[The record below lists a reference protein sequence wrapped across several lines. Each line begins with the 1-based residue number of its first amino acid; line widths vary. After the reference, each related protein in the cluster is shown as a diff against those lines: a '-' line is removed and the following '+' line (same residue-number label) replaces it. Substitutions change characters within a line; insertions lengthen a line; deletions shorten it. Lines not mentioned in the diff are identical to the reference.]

1 MKTKLLV
8 SAAMIGLALN
18 LAPAFAQEGTWQM
31 GTPMPE
37 PQSENSSAVV
47 GNQWFVIGGI
57 DVPEVMP
64 VGTVVMYDENTK
76 TWSKRAAMP
85 EPAHHT
91 ATVACGGK
99 VYVFGGFVGEPGTKE
114 WQPTADAFVYDPKT
128 DSWSKLPPMP
138 TARGA
143 AAAVVLDG
151 KIYVVGGAHA
161 HEDGRDMKEPLWA
174 DVPNIVGRTVEAYD
188 PASNT
193 WTSRAPM
200 QTGRNHFLAAAVGG
214 KIYAIDGRI
223 GLPFVTKSDV
233 TDLVEEYDPKS
244 DSWTYKG
251 RSPTPRGGVSGSAYG
266 GKIYVTG
273 GEYQDPAGKRT
284 FWALEA
290 YDPATDTWQ
299 TLPHMQIARHGF
311 VAGFIGS
318 EFHVAGGSFQSDGM
332 PGINAQMNTHEFYTV
347 SK

>member
-8 SAAMIGLALN
+8 SAAMISLALS
-18 LAPAFAQEGTWQM
+18 LAPAFAQDGTWQM

-37 PQSENSSAVV
+37 PQSENSSGVV

-76 TWSKRAAMP
+76 AWSKRAAMP

-91 ATVACGGK
+91 ATVAYDGK

-128 DSWSKLPPMP
+128 DGWSRLPPMP

-161 HEDGRDMKEPLWA
+161 HEHGRDMKEPLWA
-174 DVPNIVGRTVEAYD
+174 DVPNIVGRTVEVYD
-188 PASNT
+188 PASST

-284 FWALEA
+284 FWAFEA

-311 VAGFIGS
+311 VAGFIGN

-347 SK
+347 PK